1 MEIKFPY
8 EKILLPIDGSE
19 HSRRAVKFAGSLGIS
34 SGRQLS
40 GITLLRVIT
49 GRYMKN
55 YLPFFDFRAEI
66 LKQSDTFTNYKQRHI
81 ETNILPSLDECER
94 ILRDIGF
101 EGQIDKVMLEGDP
114 SQEIIRIADEEN
126 FSTII
131 MARRGISE
139 FAGIILGSVT
149 NKVVHSAIGQTVY
162 IVGQKIP
169 EGKRCPITKVL
180 IPLDGSSYSMK
191 GVIHVA
197 SLFQELK
204 DFIDNIT
211 LLKVINVAVY
221 LKRLK
226 EGIDSEE
233 EAEKILSEAKEILL
247 KVNIPEKII
256 STKVRVGDPSEEIIR
271 EAEEN
276 DYNLII
282 IGRKGRT
289 ALKDLILGG
298 VSTTVFQRCQDTTIT
313 LVSSE

>member
-1 MEIKFPY
+1 MEMKFPY

-19 HSRRAVKFAGSLGIS
+19 HSKRAVQFTGYLGIS
-34 SGRQLS
+34 LRRHLS

-49 GRYMKN
+49 GRYMKS
-55 YLPFFDFRAEI
+55 YIPFFDLRAEI
-66 LKQSDTFTNYKQRHI
+66 LKQSDSFTNYKQRYI
-81 ETNILPSLDECER
+81 DTNILPSLDECEG
-94 ILRDIGF
+94 ILRDIGIKN
-101 EGQIDKVMLEGDP
+101 QIEKVMVEGDP
-114 SQEIIRIADEEN
+114 SKEIIQIANEGN

-139 FAGIILGSVT
+139 FAGMILGSVT

-162 IVGQKIP
+162 IIGQRIP

-191 GVIHVA
+191 GVIHIA

-211 LLKVINVAVY
+211 LLKVINLALFV
-221 LKRLK
+221 KRLK

-233 EAEKILSEAKEILL
+233 EAEKILNEAKEILS
-247 KVNIPEKII
+247 KSNIPEKII

-298 VSTTVFQRCQDTTIT
+298 VSTTVFQRCQDTTIA